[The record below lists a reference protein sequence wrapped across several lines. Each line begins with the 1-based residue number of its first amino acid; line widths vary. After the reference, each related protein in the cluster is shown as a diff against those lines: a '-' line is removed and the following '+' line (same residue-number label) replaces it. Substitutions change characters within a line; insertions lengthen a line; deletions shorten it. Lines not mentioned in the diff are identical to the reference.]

1 MTEKLFLVKY
11 FFNSV
16 KTFAHTFPPHIPQSE
31 LILLQI
37 KLLQIFADA
46 DIKWQSRDVDTRSLR
61 CIIIKIEQ
69 TTSNALRFKSDHDT
83 KCCFS
88 PLS

>member
-16 KTFAHTFPPHIPQSE
+16 ITFAHTFPPHIPQSE

-37 KLLQIFADA
+37 KLLQSFADA
-46 DIKWQSRDVDTRSLR
+46 DIKWQSRDVDTRSLQ